1 MKSILALTVV
11 LIFVQGII
19 VHAQNNLIL
28 GTPFSANVAANQ
40 YFPFVF
46 SLAQGGID
54 DFDLSFQVS
63 GAADPSDVRIFGSFD
78 KQPTGANHTMT
89 SFVENNVVVMQLPR
103 SLFSGRNT
111 FYISVF
117 ASEATSFV
125 MNARA
130 LNVFFLLELS
140 HPRTFANLGLE
151 GSKLYFEFESHLNSA
166 TTLEKLFIAMTHSIE
181 DETQVPFVFIGEV
194 GTVPTQTNYR
204 WTIQGPSGPNR
215 FHQTEIRPAVV
226 GRYYGVVVSRAR
238 ESPVQFTIRLATT
251 EFLRPEIWAQMWLGA
266 AIGGGVLL
274 VAIIIAISV
283 SCVKG
288 KQAVSVQEKLRLIF
302 EFQIFNCYII
312 HSYL

>member
-54 DFDLSFQVS
+54 GFDLSFQVS

-288 KQAVSVQEKLRLIF
+288 KQAFSK
-302 EFQIFNCYII
+302 
-312 HSYL
+312 SYERVDL

>member
-140 HPRTFANLGLE
+140 HPRTFATLGLE

-288 KQAVSVQEKLRLIF
+288 KQAFSK
-302 EFQIFNCYII
+302 
-312 HSYL
+312 SYERVDL

>member
-1 MKSILALTVV
+1 
-11 LIFVQGII
+11 

-54 DFDLSFQVS
+54 GFDLSFQVS

-288 KQAVSVQEKLRLIF
+288 KQAFSK
-302 EFQIFNCYII
+302 
-312 HSYL
+312 SYERVDL

>member
-288 KQAVSVQEKLRLIF
+288 KQAFSK
-302 EFQIFNCYII
+302 
-312 HSYL
+312 SYERVDL

>member
-54 DFDLSFQVS
+54 GFDLSFQVS

-181 DETQVPFVFIGEV
+181 DETQVPFIFIGEV

-288 KQAVSVQEKLRLIF
+288 KQAFSK
-302 EFQIFNCYII
+302 
-312 HSYL
+312 SYERVDL